1 MFDDADVA
9 FFQPSQLRRVA
20 MQFVAKHTGTDQL
33 IEVKTEQMEN
43 GVLVRVDGV
52 AVMQCLDNQ
61 QAIEVYTKRLEGRA
75 LTVKIV
81 EG

>member
-1 MFDDADVA
+1 
-9 FFQPSQLRRVA
+9 

-33 IEVKTEQMEN
+33 IEVKAEQMEN

-61 QAIEVYTKRLEGRA
+61 QVIEVYPNRLQSRA